1 MKAIEIVYLTLL
13 FIGCFLVAEL
23 IVGGLLLLESPFQR
37 FVVRVAFQLLFYGM
51 VYLFF
56 DTRDMS
62 RRLRKME
69 ELLAEKVT
77 EGDENTS
84 AKAEGQ
90 EL

>member
-23 IVGGLLLLESPFQR
+23 IVGHLLLENPFQR
-37 FVVRVAFQLLFYGM
+37 FVARVAFQLLFYGL
-51 VYLFF
+51 VYLLF

-69 ELLAEKVT
+69 EFLAKKVA

-84 AKAEGQ
+84 AKSEGQ
-90 EL
+90 KL